1 MQKPFFD
8 YATAARQALEAS
20 AMAGGKDGDK
30 DNKGG
35 KDKPRTLMVGE
46 APGEDLGYDPK
57 SIPTEPIP
65 PEDDDAEDDADDADS
80 GQD

>member
-8 YATAARQALEAS
+8 YAAATRQALEAS
-20 AMAGGKDGDK
+20 GGDGDK
-30 DNKGG
+30 DGNKKDGG

-65 PEDDDAEDDADDADS
+65 PEEDDEDADKS
-80 GQD
+80 TQD